1 MHVSMKVTK
10 NMISDLGLEDEY
22 FFKDLAKN
30 MIDKMTI
37 SQLEKILELTKK
49 NLPEEH
55 VVCYEAYFKIEN

>member
-1 MHVSMKVTK
+1 
-10 NMISDLGLEDEY
+10 
-22 FFKDLAKN
+22 

-37 SQLEKILELTKK
+37 SQLEKVLELSKK